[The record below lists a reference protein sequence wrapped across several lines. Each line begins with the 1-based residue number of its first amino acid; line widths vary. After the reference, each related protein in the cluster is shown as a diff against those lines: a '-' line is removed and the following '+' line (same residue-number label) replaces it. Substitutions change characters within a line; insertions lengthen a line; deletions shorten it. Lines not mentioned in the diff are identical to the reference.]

1 MQTPLLLQ
9 TPLPFPRV
17 GVAVLLLRE
26 GTLLLGPRV
35 GTHGTGTWAP
45 PGGYLEFGES
55 PEACARREVL
65 EETGLS
71 LENLR
76 HGPYTNTVFEAEGK
90 HSVTLFLLADCPESL
105 GPPER
110 REPDKCLGW
119 SWHAWDNLPEPL
131 FATLAQL
138 RESGFIPE

>member
-1 MQTPLLLQ
+1 MQTLPPL
-9 TPLPFPRV
+9 PRV

-26 GTLLLGPRV
+26 GKLLLGQRA
-35 GTHGTGTWAP
+35 GTHGVGTWAP

-55 PEACARREVL
+55 LETCARREVL
-65 EETGLS
+65 EETGFVIDTVRL
-71 LENLR
+71 
-76 HGPYTNTVFEAEGK
+76 GPYANTIFEAEGK
-90 HSVTLFLLADCPESL
+90 HSVTLFLLADCPEAL
-105 GPPER
+105 GLPER

-138 RESGFIPE
+138 RESGFVPK